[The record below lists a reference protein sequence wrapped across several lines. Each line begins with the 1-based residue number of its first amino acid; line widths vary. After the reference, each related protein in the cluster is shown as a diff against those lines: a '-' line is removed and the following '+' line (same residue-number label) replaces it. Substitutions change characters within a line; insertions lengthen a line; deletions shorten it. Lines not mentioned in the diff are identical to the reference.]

1 MSKQKEKKCEHLNL
15 KYLRTERRDNLK
27 LIHSVAVY
35 RCKDCNKLIDM
46 VGV

>member
-1 MSKQKEKKCEHLNL
+1 MTSEEEKCEHRNL

-35 RCKDCNKLIDM
+35 RCLDCKELVDM